1 MGLLNR
7 HMRIAVE
14 SDATAEAPDHRLL
27 RLGETREVPYG
38 EAWRCESCGRVWDT
52 NQIPAEEYEGLLRRM
67 RRVRLEAFGIAAAL
81 AAIMVPLIVL
91 VNPALVFTV
100 PAVAAVWLFLYL
112 PFSRRRTRRTAAS
125 SPHWE
130 LHPE

>member
-1 MGLLNR
+1 M
-7 HMRIAVE
+7 HMQRPPITV
-14 SDATAEAPDHRLL
+14 SCDC
-27 RLGETREVPYG
+27 GETREVPYG

-67 RRVRLEAFGIAAAL
+67 RRVRLEAFGIAAVL

-91 VNPALVFTV
+91 VNPALVFAV
-100 PAVAAVWLFLYL
+100 PGVAAVWLFLYL
-112 PFSRRRTRRTAAS
+112 PFWRRRTRRTAAS

>member
-1 MGLLNR
+1 MQR
-7 HMRIAVE
+7 PPIT
-14 SDATAEAPDHRLL
+14 DLL
-27 RLGETREVPYG
+27 RLRRELEKSRTERPG
-38 EAWRCESCGRVWDT
+38 RCESCGRVWDT

-67 RRVRLEAFGIAAAL
+67 RRVRLEAFGIAAVL

-91 VNPALVFTV
+91 VNPALVFAV

-112 PFSRRRTRRTAAS
+112 PFWRRRTRRTAAS